1 MKSRFVTIFTILLL
15 IAPISCDEKPK
26 TLLPTT
32 AMQIGSGNF
41 VLEKAINLHDQEVGL
56 MHRDTLDPGYGM
68 IFICQ
73 KDQPQTFWNHD
84 THFDL
89 DLVFVDSKSRIVD
102 FKKLKAY
109 DETNISSSAPA
120 QYVIELSS
128 GTVMRVGVKIG
139 DTLTLPGDVL
149 DAAHH
154 PPN

>member
-1 MKSRFVTIFTILLL
+1 MKARFTPIFCLLLL
-15 IAPISCDEKPK
+15 IVPISCNEKPK

-32 AMQIGSGNF
+32 TMQIGSGNF
-41 VLEKAINLHDQEVGL
+41 VLEKAITDHDQEVGL
-56 MHRDTLDPGYGM
+56 MHRDALDPGYGM

-89 DLVFVDSKSRIVD
+89 DLIFVDSKSHIVD

-128 GTVMRVGVKIG
+128 GSVARVGVKIG
-139 DTLTLPGDVL
+139 DVLSLPGDVL

-154 PPN
+154 PPD